1 MYQLYLIKA
10 GKNENTTICLK
21 IPHKYLELTQ
31 NKFAHYIESDNFETR
46 SNENYRKH

>member
-1 MYQLYLIKA
+1 MKTLPS
-10 GKNENTTICLK
+10 GNCLK

-46 SNENYRKH
+46 SNETNESMRQKYLV